1 MNFLVEALL
10 CVILG
15 VYGHK
20 LLAKRGIKGKHI
32 TGLVMIGSLAL
43 FVYLP
48 LLFNDVKDGDKP
60 VPLDDADKDGESIT
74 NEELYD
80 YTQIAIRTY
89 MAIMIA
95 FFGGIGILMS

>member
-10 CVILG
+10 CVVLA

-20 LLAKRGIKGKHI
+20 LLAKRGISGKHI
-32 TGLVMIGSLAL
+32 TGLVMIASLAL

-48 LLFNDVKDGDKP
+48 LLFNDVEDGDKP
-60 VPLDDADKDGESIT
+60 SIFKDEYGNSPT

-80 YTQIAIRTY
+80 YTQIAIRSY
-89 MAIMIA
+89 MALLIA
-95 FFGGIGILMS
+95 FFGSIGILMS

>member
-1 MNFLVEALL
+1 MNFFTEALL

-20 LLAKRGIKGKHI
+20 LLAKRGVRGKHI
-32 TGLVMIGSLAL
+32 TALVMMASLAL

-48 LLFNDVKDGDKP
+48 LMFNDVKDGDKP
-60 VPLDDADKDGESIT
+60 SIFKDEFGNSLT

-80 YTQIAIRTY
+80 YTQIGIRFY
-89 MAIMIA
+89 LVFAIA
-95 FFGGIGILMS
+95 FFGSIGILIS